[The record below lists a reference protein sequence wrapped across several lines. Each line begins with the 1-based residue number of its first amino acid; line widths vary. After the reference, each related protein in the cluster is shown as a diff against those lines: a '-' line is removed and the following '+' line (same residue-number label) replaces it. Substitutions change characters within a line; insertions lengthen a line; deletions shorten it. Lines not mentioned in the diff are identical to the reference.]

1 MSAYDGSRIIG
12 QLLRQH
18 EDGIKMYVLC
28 RLGGA
33 QALADIYGQLRNEL
47 VRASVDDLQ
56 RAPSL
61 PAFAYATARIVSNE
75 VRPADAADSALDN
88 VVWVPTPEQ
97 APPGYGELL
106 DRILTLLDPSVL
118 EALELHYARG
128 LTSEDV
134 AYVMKVQLSEATHL
148 LSEGAEHVGRLANE
162 VEMELAV
169 ADLIRDATRPDLTAK
184 AEGAARLPGRAPR
197 LTEGTL
203 VGGRFEVAS
212 AAQPTATESI
222 YLVNDTNVPG
232 KSAVLHILHR
242 PATTIAARNG
252 LVRKLR
258 LLESVVHASIGRV
271 LDHGWHADRLWYATP
286 WYEGH
291 TLGQLLDG
299 GGLSASEAIEIFVP
313 AARGLAALHESGV
326 VHRNISPETVL
337 CLDMGAEGARQGAVM
352 LGGFDA
358 WLTGEVFADGDA
370 AFIAP
375 EVARRLTEG
384 SQAGSGASSEDVF
397 SLGLLLLQA
406 LQPRAGAPKIDL
418 AERASAD
425 AEIPKSGPAASFNR
439 ALQDVLSLDP
449 QARPS
454 AAELSERLSRLSPMV
469 QADRKRR
476 RLWIPITIVLGVA
489 ALLLVAVFVRQSR
502 LKLIRETQR
511 GADAQVLSE
520 ELEAE
525 RARSRQLEE
534 ALQRPRDD

>member
-18 EDGIKMYVLC
+18 EDGIKMYLVC
-28 RLGGA
+28 RRGGA
-33 QALADIYGQLRNEL
+33 HALEEIYGQIRDEL
-47 VRASVDDLQ
+47 VRASVGDLQ

-61 PAFAYATARIVSNE
+61 PAFAYTTARIVSHE
-75 VRPADAADSALDN
+75 GRPADADESALEN
-88 VVWVPTPEQ
+88 VVWVPTPEH

-106 DRILTLLDPSVL
+106 DRVRTLLDPSVL

-134 AYVMKVQLSEATHL
+134 EYVMKVQPSEATRL
-148 LSEGAEHVGRLANE
+148 LSEGSEHVGRLANE
-162 VEMELAV
+162 MDMDLDLAG
-169 ADLIRDATRPDLTAK
+169 LIRDATRPDLTAES
-184 AEGAARLPGRAPR
+184 EGSARLPERAPR
-197 LTEGTL
+197 LVEGTL
-203 VGGRFEVAS
+203 VSGRFEVES
-212 AAQPTATESI
+212 AVQTTATESI
-222 YLVNDTNVPG
+222 YLANDTNVPG

-242 PATTIAARNG
+242 PAKTIAARNG

-271 LDHGWHADRLWYATP
+271 LDYGWHGDRLWYATP

-291 TLGQLLDG
+291 TLGQLVDRG
-299 GGLSASEAIEIFVP
+299 ALSAAEAIEIFVP

-337 CLDMGAEGARQGAVM
+337 LLDMGAEGARQAAVV
-352 LGGFDA
+352 LSGFDA
-358 WLTGEVFADGDA
+358 WLTGEVLADGDA

-384 SQAGSGASSEDVF
+384 GQAGPGAASEDVF
-397 SLGLLLLQA
+397 SLGFLLLHA
-406 LQPRAGAPKIDL
+406 LRPRTGAPKTNL

-425 AEIPKSGPAASFNR
+425 VEIPKSGSAASFNR
-439 ALQDVLSLDP
+439 ALRDALSLDP
-449 QARPS
+449 RARPS
-454 AAELSERLSRLSPMV
+454 AAELSERLSRLSPTV
-469 QADRKRR
+469 EADRKRR
-476 RLWIPITIVLGVA
+476 RLWIPITMVLGVA

-502 LKLIRETQR
+502 LKLIREVQR
-511 GADAQVLSE
+511 GADAQILSE

-534 ALQRPRDD
+534 ALQRSQDD